1 MNSMTVSSRQSRT
14 INSEQLL
21 SSTFQ
26 HSMSVQELARLKEE
40 TTNSF
45 CEMDTCLSVQTQSLN
60 HTLDANT
67 SLPLNTLAVL
77 QEKHK

>member
-1 MNSMTVSSRQSRT
+1 MNSMTVSSRQTRT

-21 SSTFQ
+21 SSTLQ

-45 CEMDTCLSVQTQSLN
+45 CEVDTCLSVQTQSLN

-67 SLPLNTLAVL
+67 SLPLNTRSSSREA
-77 QEKHK
+77 